1 MVQSIGDT
9 DKFIL
14 GIEFNNEIS
23 QSIFI
28 IDLKTEI
35 PKHIYTK
42 TIVSS
47 HGKMTMCSRKD
58 NRSFFVGSDNQE
70 QHFFQTNKCEHS
82 CHRCDFE
89 NSKICL
95 DKICTKGQ
103 FLDSEHDC
111 QDCHQNCLECSK
123 TPTLCLL
130 CRDNW
135 FLEEN
140 NCKESSFLGNITKL
154 EKKHEE
160 VYILNF
166 HFISEQLSDDI
177 GALTNLKYSEE
188 TSIFLESANT
198 TEKLTILRHDFMF
211 NQRINFEIRIPYEYQ
226 TAHWNRMA
234 LNITSIRNN
243 KGKMWKILNNPLTL
257 NISLNQSKSIE
268 FGMEQGT
275 FINSLTEIFGYI
287 VQTSSFF
294 WMFMGSTDLA
304 WPLIRSFINIKF
316 IEKFAYVNVN
326 YPTSIDTFFGTVN
339 NHSGD
344 LNTDSIYINDHSKGK
359 TLSSGKL
366 TQFIPRINTQH

>member
-1 MVQSIGDT
+1 
-9 DKFIL
+9 
-14 GIEFNNEIS
+14 
-23 QSIFI
+23 
-28 IDLKTEI
+28 
-35 PKHIYTK
+35 
-42 TIVSS
+42 
-47 HGKMTMCSRKD
+47 
-58 NRSFFVGSDNQE
+58 
-70 QHFFQTNKCEHS
+70 
-82 CHRCDFE
+82 
-89 NSKICL
+89 
-95 DKICTKGQ
+95 
-103 FLDSEHDC
+103 
-111 QDCHQNCLECSK
+111 
-123 TPTLCLL
+123 
-130 CRDNW
+130 
-135 FLEEN
+135 
-140 NCKESSFLGNITKL
+140 
-154 EKKHEE
+154 
-160 VYILNF
+160 
-166 HFISEQLSDDI
+166 
-177 GALTNLKYSEE
+177 
-188 TSIFLESANT
+188 
-198 TEKLTILRHDFMF
+198 
-211 NQRINFEIRIPYEYQ
+211 
-226 TAHWNRMA
+226 MA